1 MNKQF
6 NSDLIDKWYNFHFQL
21 NTTLLPKKKLRK
33 LLIYFLKKKLTFF
46 QRIFIIIVQ
55 FKVKTINNLYKSIS
69 HVQMDYIKNDKD
81 ILNMFL
87 SFWSEKYETFYSSIR
102 EDEYDS
108 IIFSYKI
115 LSNDSLIK
123 PLKYKKIIKKNINSK
138 IKIEKIDYD
147 LPNTM
152 DFHLWGEVIHLT
164 KTRAIVRRN
173 SKSNYFI
180 NI

>member
-21 NTTLLPKKKLRK
+21 NTTLLAKKKLRK

-69 HVQMDYIKNDKD
+69 HVQMDYIKNDKE

-123 PLKYKKIIKKNINSK
+123 PLKYKKIIKKILIQRLK
-138 IKIEKIDYD
+138 
-147 LPNTM
+147 
-152 DFHLWGEVIHLT
+152 
-164 KTRAIVRRN
+164 
-173 SKSNYFI
+173 
-180 NI
+180 

>member
-1 MNKQF
+1 
-6 NSDLIDKWYNFHFQL
+6 
-21 NTTLLPKKKLRK
+21 
-33 LLIYFLKKKLTFF
+33 
-46 QRIFIIIVQ
+46 
-55 FKVKTINNLYKSIS
+55 
-69 HVQMDYIKNDKD
+69 MDYIKNDKD